1 MKLRQI
7 YFNLSIRNKI
17 LLFFC
22 SIIVVIV
29 LILGLFSYSISKN
42 NVMQKVSMANLTII
56 KQVENNINVLKNDIT
71 DISTYLCIDR
81 TVQYYLTDN
90 LNFSSDILVARDSS
104 MEFIMN
110 LVVSKS
116 YISMISIYGDTGLK
130 PYSIVTDASSGLN
143 EDFSVIKQ
151 TEIYHKAVE
160 LKGSPLWFS
169 MDSDHIL
176 LTNNNYPKIAM
187 CRIIKDN
194 NTAKGIGLLVV
205 CMNKKNIEDI
215 CTKNV
220 QNGKEGMIIVD
231 SEGSIVTKVGI
242 DFYNS
247 KNKNQAFIR
256 ASLNQKEGSL
266 VDKIDGKSYLIS
278 YSSFNNSDWKT
289 YYAVPMESLTKQ
301 INSIRIFTVVM
312 ILACL
317 LLSFPLMLVIS
328 FFLTAPITKL
338 LKSMK
343 SFQLGNFDE
352 RVEFKYNDEIGELG
366 YVYNNMVR
374 NIKELIDKVYVLQIK
389 EQEAELNALQA
400 QINPHFLYNT
410 LDTIFWKSQ
419 AQGEKEIGE
428 MVFSLSRLFRLSLNR
443 GKGLTLVEN
452 EKELIEHYLML
463 QKIRFKEKLDYTI
476 LMDDNILRYVM
487 PKLILQPFVENAIL
501 HGIESKE
508 NGGTIQIKGALAG
521 DTVQFI
527 IEDDGNGMSKE
538 VIDSI
543 LSQNDEDNVNTS
555 IVKGGYAVKNV
566 NDRLKLN
573 YGDKYSLKFTSNVGM
588 GTRVE
593 IVIPVIQNSESLE
606 V

>member
-1 MKLRQI
+1 
-7 YFNLSIRNKI
+7 
-17 LLFFC
+17 
-22 SIIVVIV
+22 
-29 LILGLFSYSISKN
+29 
-42 NVMQKVSMANLTII
+42 MQKVSMANLTIL

-81 TVQYYLTDN
+81 TVQSYLAESLD
-90 LNFSSDILVARDSS
+90 FSSDILVSRDSS

-116 YISMISIYGDTGLK
+116 YISMISIYGDNGLK

-143 EDFSVIKQ
+143 EDFSEIKQ
-151 TEIYHKAVE
+151 TDIYKKAVE

-176 LTNNNYPKIAM
+176 LKNNNYPKIAM
-187 CRIIKDN
+187 CRLIKDN
-194 NTAKGIGLLVV
+194 NTAQGIGLLVV
-205 CMNKKNIEDI
+205 CMNKRNIEDI
-215 CTKNV
+215 CAKNV

-231 SEGSIVTKVGI
+231 SDGSIVTKTGI
-242 DFYNS
+242 DFYDGE
-247 KNKNQAFIR
+247 NKNQAFIR
-256 ASLNQKEGSL
+256 ASLNQKEGSM
-266 VDKIDGKSYLIS
+266 VDQIGGKSYLIS
-278 YSSFNNSDWKT
+278 YSSFKNSDWRT

-301 INSIRIFTVVM
+301 INSIRIVTVVM

-374 NIKELIDKVYVLQIK
+374 NIKELIDKVYILQIK

-419 AQGEKEIGE
+419 AQGDKDVGE

-452 EKELIEHYLML
+452 EKELVEHYLML
-463 QKIRFKEKLDYTI
+463 QKIRFKEKLNYTI
-476 LMDDNILRYVM
+476 LIDDDILQCVM
-487 PKLILQPFVENAIL
+487 PKLIVQPFVENAIL
-501 HGIESKE
+501 HGIESRE
-508 NGGTIQIKGALAG
+508 NGGTIEIKGALSG
-521 DTVQFI
+521 DTIQFI
-527 IEDDGNGMSKE
+527 IEDDGNGMSRE

-543 LSQNDEDNVNTS
+543 LTQKDEDNLNTS
-555 IVKGGYAVKNV
+555 PVKGGYAVKNV
-566 NDRLKLN
+566 SDRLKLN
-573 YGDKYSLKFTSNVGM
+573 YGDKYCLIFTSDIGK

-593 IVIPVIQNSESLE
+593 IVIPFVQNNESPE
-606 V
+606 A